1 MLRAV
6 RLALAFTAAILIVVG
21 IISSVGTAVIAGT
34 LAVLEVSLSFDN
46 AVVNAAILRRLN
58 AFCQRMFLTVG
69 IAIAVFGMRLL
80 FPLIVVVLSAKLSPT
95 KVFDLAINY
104 PHQYSQRLGAAHP
117 AIAAFGGIFILMV
130 ALDFFLEER
139 EIIWLASIESQLAKI
154 GKLDQASVILALLA
168 LLGLTYTFGSHHK
181 EQVLL
186 AGVAGLATY
195 LTVNSIG
202 SLFEADEADLE
213 VDGKTGDGA
222 PAALLAGKAALASF
236 LYLEVLDA
244 SFSFDNVTGAFA
256 ISDKIFVIATGLGIG
271 ALFIRSMTV
280 YMVRERTLETFVY
293 LEHGA
298 GYAIGTLSILL
309 FVTIRY
315 HVQDVIIGLVGA
327 AFITAAFISSVV
339 RKRRLEAEEMAA
351 ERAAERLSVSAMAP
365 AP

>member
-1 MLRAV
+1 
-6 RLALAFTAAILIVVG
+6 
-21 IISSVGTAVIAGT
+21 
-34 LAVLEVSLSFDN
+34 
-46 AVVNAAILRRLN
+46 
-58 AFCQRMFLTVG
+58 
-69 IAIAVFGMRLL
+69 MRLL
-80 FPLIVVVLSAKLSPT
+80 FPLLVVVLTAKLGPT
-95 KVFDLAINY
+95 KVLDLAINH
-104 PHQYSQRLGAAHP
+104 PHQYSQRLEAAHP

-130 ALDFFLEER
+130 ALDFFFQER
-139 EIIWLASIESQLAKI
+139 EIKWLVPIETQLAKI

-168 LLGLTYTFGSHHK
+168 LLGLIYTFGAHHK

-195 LTVNSIG
+195 LAVNSIG
-202 SLFEADEADLE
+202 SLFEADEDALE
-213 VDGKTGDGA
+213 EDEEKAGA
-222 PAALLAGKAALASF
+222 PPPLLTGKAALASF

-280 YMVRERTLETFVY
+280 YMVRARTLETFVY

-315 HVQDVIIGLVGA
+315 HVQDVITGLIGA
-327 AFITAAFISSVV
+327 AFITAAFTSSLV
-339 RKRRLEAEEMAA
+339 RKRRLAA
-351 ERAAERLSVSAMAP
+351 EDAAAVGRGVVASSP
-365 AP
+365 APEIS